1 MDAVTLKGRKAGF
14 ELQLADWAGI
24 TAITAELQTLLARL
38 ATDTPEGDVDFALE
52 TGQRRLDDAALSAI
66 QAVFDQFPR
75 FTVKTVHAEVDLV
88 APLMARVATQS
99 VHLIGGIIRS
109 GQVESVE
116 GDVLFV
122 GTLHR
127 SGTLKATGSIFVMG
141 PVAGLLIAGA
151 SGDQDAVIAGDI
163 SQAGQIRIA
172 DTVEIIDKN
181 TYGSQTTS
189 YINDLHILEH
199 GELAKLPQLRPRI
212 FRKLEEL

>member
-14 ELQLADWAGI
+14 ELQLADWASI
-24 TAITAELQTLLARL
+24 TDITAELQTLLTRL
-38 ATDTPEGDVDFALE
+38 AGDTPEGDIDFALE
-52 TGQRRLDDAALSAI
+52 TGDRRLSDDAVASI

-75 FTVKTVHAEVDLV
+75 FTVKTIHAEVDLV
-88 APLMARVATQS
+88 GPLLARVATQS
-99 VHLIGGIIRS
+99 VHLVGGIIRS
-109 GQVESVE
+109 GQVEEVQ

-141 PVAGLLIAGA
+141 SAAGLLIAGSA
-151 SGDQDAVIAGDI
+151 GDQGAIIAGDI

-181 TYGSQTTS
+181 TYGPQTTS

-199 GELAKLPQLRPRI
+199 GELGKLAQLRPRI